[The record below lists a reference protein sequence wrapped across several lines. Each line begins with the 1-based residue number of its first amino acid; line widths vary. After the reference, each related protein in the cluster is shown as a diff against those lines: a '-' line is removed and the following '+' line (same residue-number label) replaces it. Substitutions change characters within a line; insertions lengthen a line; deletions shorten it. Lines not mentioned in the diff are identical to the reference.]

1 MAKTDVA
8 EQVLDALGGKDNVKA
23 NDICM
28 TRLRILTEEP
38 DLIDLNRLRSIKGV
52 LGTVRRGSNGVEIV
66 FGPGSI
72 NEVSNDIVRLT
83 GIEPSYSAFRGSSSP
98 QRTPSAMQIN
108 GHAPIQGGARGCCRK
123 ENAGLST
130 RRYPRKRR

>member
-52 LGTVRRGSNGVEIV
+52 LGTVRLKRCRDCLW
-66 FGPGSI
+66 P
-72 NEVSNDIVRLT
+72 RL
-83 GIEPSYSAFRGSSSP
+83 
-98 QRTPSAMQIN
+98 
-108 GHAPIQGGARGCCRK
+108 H
-123 ENAGLST
+123 
-130 RRYPRKRR
+130 